1 MRIAIFGTV
10 GAGKSTVSKAISDQI
25 DHEIFPEPIDDNP
38 YFEEY
43 YRDLKATVFKM
54 QIYMLAARSK
64 QLKQAQSL
72 KNIIFDRTI
81 LEDPLF
87 MGVNYDL
94 GNVNE
99 IDYHT
104 YLDFYN
110 NVVLETLKLPD
121 ERVKFDLVIY
131 LKVSV
136 DKAIERIKKRGRS
149 QELLVGRDYW
159 EKLVNRYE
167 EFYQAN
173 KDDFPF
179 VVIDAETDDFE
190 QEMNDVMNA
199 IYAKDP
205 SWKKA
210 PLMAVLPKKFTC

>member
-10 GAGKSTVSKAISDQI
+10 GAGKSTVSQAISDQI

-94 GNVNE
+94 GNVNNT
-99 IDYHT
+99 DYQT

-136 DKAIERIKKRGRS
+136 DKAIERIQKRGRS

-173 KDDFPF
+173 KNDFPF
-179 VVIDAETDDFE
+179 VVIDAETDDFD
-190 QEMNDVMNA
+190 QEMNAVMNA
-199 IYAKDP
+199 IYAQDP
-205 SWKKA
+205 SLKK
-210 PLMAVLPKKFTC
+210 

>member
-190 QEMNDVMNA
+190 QEMSDVMNA

-205 SWKKA
+205 SLKK
-210 PLMAVLPKKFTC
+210 